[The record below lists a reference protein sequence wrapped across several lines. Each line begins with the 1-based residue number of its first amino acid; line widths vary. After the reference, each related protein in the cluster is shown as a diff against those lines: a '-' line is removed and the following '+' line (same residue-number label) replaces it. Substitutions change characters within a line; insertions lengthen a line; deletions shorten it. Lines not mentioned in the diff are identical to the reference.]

1 MDTDPDTDLIYTD
14 FSKAFDSVP
23 QRLLQKI
30 ANIGIDGKVHKWVKS
45 FLSGRKHRVSVEG
58 ELSCWANVKSGIPQ
72 GSVLGPILFVIFIND
87 MPNTIRS
94 FCQLFADDA
103 KIFRNIKSP
112 SDSDC
117 LQEDIDKL
125 TEWSIRRQLSFN
137 ESKCKSMHIGYK
149 NEWRKYKM
157 NDHLLE
163 QVTEEKD
170 LGVIIDNELKFH
182 KHTAAT
188 IKKANSIL
196 GLIKK

>member
-1 MDTDPDTDLIYTD
+1 
-14 FSKAFDSVP
+14 
-23 QRLLQKI
+23 
-30 ANIGIDGKVHKWVKS
+30 
-45 FLSGRKHRVSVEG
+45 
-58 ELSCWANVKSGIPQ
+58 
-72 GSVLGPILFVIFIND
+72 

-94 FCQLFADDA
+94 FCQLFVDDA

-125 TEWSIRRQLSFN
+125 TVWSIRWQLPFN

-170 LGVIIDNELKFH
+170 LGVIIDNELTFH
-182 KHTAAT
+182 KH
-188 IKKANSIL
+188 KQ
-196 GLIKK
+196 